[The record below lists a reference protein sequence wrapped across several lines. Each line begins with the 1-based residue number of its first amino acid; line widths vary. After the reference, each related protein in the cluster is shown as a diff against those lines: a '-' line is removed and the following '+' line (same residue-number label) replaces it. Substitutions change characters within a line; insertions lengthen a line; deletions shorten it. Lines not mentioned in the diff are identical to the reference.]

1 MTLLLVS
8 TLLLAAP
15 DGGALVAR
23 PVTITADR
31 LELFNRESRA
41 VYTGHAKAV
50 RDGLTLTCE
59 RLEVFLTPTKDVQ
72 RIVAT
77 GDVVAVEGD
86 REARGDQAEFDNGT
100 GVLTVRGHPRGRQGR
115 REVEGELVTFTTGL
129 ERLEVTKAKTR
140 VAEGAE
146 PRLTIDADL
155 LLLENPRAEAR
166 WTGHVKV
173 VRGKT
178 TLLTPELLA
187 SYDDAGT
194 VTRVQAKGGVEATEG
209 DRWARGQ
216 RGDYDVA
223 KGVLVVTGKPEA
235 RQGQSR
241 MRGTKVTFFSGTEFL
256 EVENATTVIDTAK
269 EPRP

>member
-1 MTLLLVS
+1 VTSLLL

-15 DGGALVAR
+15 DAGALAAR
-23 PVTITADR
+23 PVTVTADR
-31 LELFNRESRA
+31 LELFNKEARA
-41 VYTGHAKAV
+41 VYTGHAKAT
-50 RDGLTLTCE
+50 RDALTVTCE
-59 RLEVFLTPTKDVQ
+59 RLEVFFSAARDVE

-86 REARGDQAEFDNGT
+86 REARGDQAEFDNRT
-100 GVLTVRGHPRGRQGR
+100 GVLTVRGQPRGRQGR
-115 REVEGELVTFTTGL
+115 REVDGEVVTFATGT

-140 VAEGAE
+140 VTEADER
-146 PRLTIDADL
+146 RLAIDADL
-155 LLLENPRAEAR
+155 LVLENPKAEAR
-166 WTGHVKV
+166 WTGHVRA

-187 SYDDAGT
+187 TYDDAGA
-194 VTRVQAKGGVEATEG
+194 VTRVQARGGVEVTEG

-223 KGVLVVTGKPEA
+223 RGVLVVTGKPEA
-235 RQGQSR
+235 RQGKSR
-241 MRGTKVTFFSGTEFL
+241 LRGSKVTFFSGTEFL

-269 EPRP
+269 EARP